1 MPLRP
6 CQANISKYYLAVYEK
21 FLLLITRSK
30 NIYKKKEANK
40 CNFRLV
46 AQQDYH
52 LLSRQARDRVQQSN
66 LLPESPT
73 SKNNFQTPSFWSVLV
88 DPSLCSEFK
97 EMLILKVTISLINL
111 TVSKKRTALHM
122 VAAPNSV
129 WYFSGGPQK
138 LASEQV
144 PTCLRVNRK

>member
-1 MPLRP
+1 M
-6 CQANISKYYLAVYEK
+6 
-21 FLLLITRSK
+21 ITRLK
-30 NIYKKKEANK
+30 NIYPKKANK

-66 LLPESPT
+66 LLLESPT
-73 SKNNFQTPSFWSVLV
+73 SKNNFQTPSFWVVLV
-88 DPSLCSEFK
+88 EPSLCSEFR
-97 EMLILKVTISLINL
+97 EMLILNVTISLANL

-129 WYFSGGPQK
+129 WYFSGGPPK

>member
-1 MPLRP
+1 M
-6 CQANISKYYLAVYEK
+6 
-21 FLLLITRSK
+21 
-30 NIYKKKEANK
+30 
-40 CNFRLV
+40 LV

-66 LLPESPT
+66 LLLESPT
-73 SKNNFQTPSFWSVLV
+73 SKNNFQTPSFWVVLV
-88 DPSLCSEFK
+88 EPSLCSEFR
-97 EMLILKVTISLINL
+97 EMLILKVTINL

-122 VAAPNSV
+122 VVALNSV
-129 WYFSGGPQK
+129 CYFSGGPQK